1 MGLPPINKQTE
12 VIQMNQKLVEF
23 LQNLTDSEADKV
35 WLWLDGNPDAIGD
48 MIAVLVDAHPNILQP
63 S

>member
-1 MGLPPINKQTE
+1 
-12 VIQMNQKLVEF
+12 MNQKLVEF